1 MFNCEVTNV
10 YSFYSTRLLPAAVL
24 ADAIKADFDSFDQP
38 WKGGAL
44 KGLRVQ
50 ANMFGAK
57 AFHFTAFY
65 AIEMGVRLVV
75 GIWGQPVAKRAVAG
89 TNALNQFVSH
99 Q

>member
-1 MFNCEVTNV
+1 MLDAFAMHHALCAL
-10 YSFYSTRLLPAAVL
+10 RLSPPTIL
-24 ADAIKADFDSFDQP
+24 ADSVKTYFDPLDQAQ
-38 WKGGAL
+38 KRARE
-44 KGLRVQ
+44 GLGVQ
-50 ANMFGAK
+50 VDLVWAE

-75 GIWGQPVAKRAVAG
+75 GIWGHTVAKRAIAG